1 MPSQPEGQKL
11 PDPYALPSA
20 VSQGDQAKNLS
31 VYLHVPYC
39 RVRCGYCDFN
49 TYTNLT
55 MGPGA
60 NAGDYPQ
67 TLAAEARLV
76 AGAMQR
82 AGLSLPPASTVFI
95 GGGTP
100 TMLAAK
106 DLAAMVDTVA
116 QTWGLSY
123 DVEITT
129 EANPETVDADRKSV
143 V

>member
-20 VSQGDQAKNLS
+20 VSQGGQAKNFS

-39 RVRCGYCDFN
+39 RVRCGYFDFN

-67 TLAAEARLV
+67 TLATEARLV

-82 AGLSLPPASTVFI
+82 ARLSLPPASTVFI

-100 TMLAAK
+100 PCWLLK
-106 DLAAMVDTVA
+106 
-116 QTWGLSY
+116 
-123 DVEITT
+123 I
-129 EANPETVDADRKSV
+129 
-143 V
+143 

>member
-11 PDPYALPSA
+11 PDPYALPDA
-20 VSQGDQAKNLS
+20 VSQGGQAKNFS

-116 QTWGLSY
+116 QTWGLSD

-129 EANPETVDADRKSV
+129 EANPETVDAPYLQA
-143 V
+143 

>member
-11 PDPYALPSA
+11 PDPYALPDA
-20 VSQGDQAKNLS
+20 VSQGGQAKNFS

-76 AGAMQR
+76 AGQCSAPDCPCR
-82 AGLSLPPASTVFI
+82 RPPPYLL
-95 GGGTP
+95 G
-100 TMLAAK
+100 
-106 DLAAMVDTVA
+106 
-116 QTWGLSY
+116 
-123 DVEITT
+123 
-129 EANPETVDADRKSV
+129 EAPPPCWLLKI
-143 V
+143 

>member
-20 VSQGDQAKNLS
+20 VSQGDQAKNFS

-67 TLAAEARLV
+67 TLAAEAGLV

-82 AGLSLPPASTVFI
+82 AGLSLPPALPYLL
-95 GGGTP
+95 G
-100 TMLAAK
+100 
-106 DLAAMVDTVA
+106 
-116 QTWGLSY
+116 
-123 DVEITT
+123 
-129 EANPETVDADRKSV
+129 EAPPPCWLLKI
-143 V
+143 